1 MWRKNL
7 LPVLLPLLALLFLF
21 GGAGAEEAEDITA
34 QCAFRLC
41 STKRGDG
48 NMRDRKYTSYWESN
62 KIHNPFVTITS
73 ETPIHGL
80 YLCFRKMPSSY
91 EIQTFIP
98 NETEEGEGEG
108 EWQTVAQGDTRFEH
122 VYYALEGLTS
132 VRILSTQTSA
142 LQMGFNAPGCS
153 AGRSRRA
160 RRISFSWW
168 RTRMMSCCSPAARF
182 LPMILRWASGGWW
195 PI

>member
-62 KIHNPFVTITS
+62 KIHNPFVKIRLADIIPSGKITAV
-73 ETPIHGL
+73 I
-80 YLCFRKMPSSY
+80 
-91 EIQTFIP
+91 
-98 NETEEGEGEG
+98 N
-108 EWQTVAQGDTRFEH
+108 
-122 VYYALEGLTS
+122 
-132 VRILSTQTSA
+132 
-142 LQMGFNAPGCS
+142 
-153 AGRSRRA
+153 
-160 RRISFSWW
+160 
-168 RTRMMSCCSPAARF
+168 
-182 LPMILRWASGGWW
+182 
-195 PI
+195 